1 MEGIAGKNLRKSML
15 MYFNKMKEENQ
26 TPEFMKIAD
35 VTTLYKGKGDNSCM
49 ESDRGIFIV

>member
-1 MEGIAGKNLRKSML
+1 MKGIAGKNLKKSML

-26 TPEFMKIAD
+26 TPDFMKIAD